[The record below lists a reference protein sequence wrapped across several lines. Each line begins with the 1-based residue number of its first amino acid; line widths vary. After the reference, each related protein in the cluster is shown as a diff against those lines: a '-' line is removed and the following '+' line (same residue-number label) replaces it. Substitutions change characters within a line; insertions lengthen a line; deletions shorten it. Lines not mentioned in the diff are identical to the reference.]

1 MRHRRWTETED
12 RLIRI
17 SYGRAP
23 TRRIAK
29 ALGRSMCAVQNRAS
43 LIWVAGR
50 SFPPWTEVDID
61 ALARGR
67 AEGVPVRVTAAEIG
81 RTRNACNL
89 KISNLRKQGDARFAS
104 TGEGKGR
111 CPRS

>member
-1 MRHRRWTETED
+1 MRCRRWTETED
-12 RLIRI
+12 RLIRL

-43 LIWVAGR
+43 LIGAAGR
-50 SFPPWTEVDID
+50 CFPPWTEADID

-81 RTRNACNL
+81 RTRDACNL
-89 KISNLRKQGDARFAS
+89 MIRNLRKRGDARFAS

-111 CPRS
+111 

>member
-1 MRHRRWTETED
+1 MRCRRWTETED
-12 RLIRI
+12 RLIRL

-43 LIWVAGR
+43 LIGAAGR
-50 SFPPWTEVDID
+50 SFPPWTEADID

-81 RTRNACNL
+81 RTRDACCL
-89 KISNLRKQGDARFAS
+89 MIRNLRKQGDVRFAS
-104 TGEGKGR
+104 TVEGSGR
-111 CPRS
+111 

>member
-1 MRHRRWTETED
+1 MRCRRWTETED
-12 RLIRI
+12 RLIRL

-23 TRRIAK
+23 TRRIAE

-43 LIWVAGR
+43 LLGAAGR
-50 SFPPWTEVDID
+50 CFPPWTEADID

-81 RTRNACNL
+81 RTRDACNL
-89 KISNLRKQGDARFAS
+89 MIRNLRKRGDARFAS
-104 TGEGKGR
+104 TAERRG
-111 CPRS
+111 

>member
-1 MRHRRWTETED
+1 MRCRRWTETED
-12 RLIRI
+12 RLIRL

-43 LIWVAGR
+43 LIGAAGR
-50 SFPPWTEVDID
+50 CFPPWTETDID

-67 AEGVPVRVTAAEIG
+67 AEGIPVRVTAAEIG
-81 RTRNACNL
+81 RTRDACCL
-89 KISNLRKQGDARFAS
+89 MIRNLRKQGDARFAS
-104 TGEGKGR
+104 TAERRG
-111 CPRS
+111 

>member
-1 MRHRRWTETED
+1 MRCRRWTETED
-12 RLIRI
+12 RLIRL

-29 ALGRSMCAVQNRAS
+29 ALGRSMCAVKNRAS
-43 LIWVAGR
+43 LIGAAGR
-50 SFPPWTEVDID
+50 CFPPWTEADID

-81 RTRNACNL
+81 RTRDACSL
-89 KISNLRKQGDARFAS
+89 MIRNLRKQGDARFAS
-104 TGEGKGR
+104 TAERRG
-111 CPRS
+111 

>member
-1 MRHRRWTETED
+1 MRCRRWTETED
-12 RLIRI
+12 RLIRL

-43 LIWVAGR
+43 LIGAAGR
-50 SFPPWTEVDID
+50 CFPPWTEADID

-67 AEGVPVRVTAAEIG
+67 AEGIPVRVTAAEIG
-81 RTRNACNL
+81 RTRDACCL
-89 KISNLRKQGDARFAS
+89 MIRNLRKQGDARFTS
-104 TGEGKGR
+104 TVEGSGR
-111 CPRS
+111 

>member
-1 MRHRRWTETED
+1 MRCRRWTETED
-12 RLIRI
+12 RLIRL

-43 LIWVAGR
+43 LIGAAGR
-50 SFPPWTEVDID
+50 CFPPWTEADID

-67 AEGVPVRVTAAEIG
+67 AEGVPVRVTAKEIG
-81 RTRNACNL
+81 RTRDACNL
-89 KISNLRKQGDARFAS
+89 MIRNLRKQGDARFAS
-104 TGEGKGR
+104 TREGKGR
-111 CPRS
+111 

>member
-1 MRHRRWTETED
+1 MRCRRWTETED
-12 RLIRI
+12 RLIRL

-43 LIWVAGR
+43 LIGAAGR
-50 SFPPWTEVDID
+50 SFPPWSEADID

-67 AEGVPVRVTAAEIG
+67 AEGVPVRVTATEIG
-81 RTRNACNL
+81 RTRDACNL
-89 KISNLRKQGDARFAS
+89 MIRNLRKQGDARFAS

-111 CPRS
+111 